1 MASET
6 YELMR
11 HLTSPIV
18 AITAAHDGRV
28 NGQIV
33 NSAGRA
39 SLIPSVP
46 RVMVWLAKYHLTHD
60 VVLAS
65 GAFAMHIL
73 RTEQLKLVHRLGFRT
88 GRDGAKLQDGE
99 WRTLKSGSPVLR
111 QCYGY
116 FDCRVFRTLDMGPST
131 LVIGSVL
138 EAGQGEG
145 EGAVLT
151 SPHWRAN
158 MPEEWREEFEAQ
170 LAEAQQIGE
179 AYLREHPEFAT

>member
-1 MASET
+1 VASET

-18 AITAAHDGRV
+18 AITAAHEGRV

-33 NSAGRA
+33 NSAGRS

-60 VVLAS
+60 MVLAS

-73 RTEQLKLVHRLGFRT
+73 RTEQLELVHRLGFRT
-88 GRDGAKLQDGE
+88 GRDGEKLRAGE
-99 WRTLKSGSPVLR
+99 WQTLQSGSPVLR
-111 QCYGY
+111 ECYAY
-116 FDCRVFRTLDMGPST
+116 FDCRIFRTLDIGPST

-138 EAGQGEG
+138 EAGAGEG
-145 EGAVLT
+145 TGDVMT
-151 SPHWRAN
+151 SPYWRAN
-158 MPEEWREEFEAQ
+158 MPVEWRAEFEAQ
-170 LAEAQQIGE
+170 LVEAQEIGA